1 MKPQLIEGLWWDT
14 RFPERRWLG
23 ELRIRRK
30 GKASLRIWRSEE
42 TGQPLPNQESYPTI
56 QGVASNGREY
66 TLINCFDS
74 QTQGSFF
81 AVPTRSTIHANEV
94 ISGFHSNETDP
105 LVATASAS
113 FSVLPEWW
121 KQSGLKVTQG
131 YPNYEV
137 SYQNTE
143 PTLLYKDD
151 TFTVLIRTGAEG
163 SFSHEQIQLRHSVR
177 LEVKAEQARPLSE
190 FEHFISSF
198 GGLLTIACHQHC
210 GRKNLTLIPPRQPD
224 DPLRMGRH
232 IAVPIY
238 RDSRRRSSGHT
249 LIHRTSFDGREQ
261 AMIGAW
267 FTEARRVHDTRVLY
281 LAGVYGSG
289 FVETK
294 LLLLTQA
301 AEAFHRQFRPGLY
314 MDPEAFMSKVLEP
327 MRKAIP
333 EAVTSSHRQSLDSRL
348 KYANDYSQRRR
359 IQELFDEFED
369 VLEVLTDSPGS
380 FVARIVDHRNE
391 FTHFPVPDP
400 DAVSRPT
407 DPSKVLRYNWL
418 LRLLLEACLM
428 TRMGFTVAEV
438 REIVSKSSPYGQI
451 AERFFN
457 KAEKA
462 EGHE

>member
-1 MKPQLIEGLWWDT
+1 M
-14 RFPERRWLG
+14 
-23 ELRIRRK
+23 
-30 GKASLRIWRSEE
+30 
-42 TGQPLPNQESYPTI
+42 
-56 QGVASNGREY
+56 
-66 TLINCFDS
+66 
-74 QTQGSFF
+74 
-81 AVPTRSTIHANEV
+81 
-94 ISGFHSNETDP
+94 
-105 LVATASAS
+105 
-113 FSVLPEWW
+113 
-121 KQSGLKVTQG
+121 TQG

-163 SFSHEQIQLRHSVR
+163 SFSHEQIQLRHSET

-281 LAGVYGSG
+281 LGGVYGSG

-314 MDPEAFMSKVLEP
+314 MDPEAFMSKVREP

-333 EAVTSSHRQSLDSRL
+333 EAVTGSHRQSLGSRL
-348 KYANDYSQRRR
+348 KYANNYSTAKANPRAVRRVR
-359 IQELFDEFED
+359 GSAQGAHY
-369 VLEVLTDSPGS
+369 SPGS
-380 FVARIVDHRNE
+380 FVAGVVDHRNE
-391 FTHFPVPDP
+391 FTHFQVPDP

-407 DPSKVLRYNWL
+407 DPAKVLRYNWL
-418 LRLLLEACLM
+418 LLWLLLEACLM

-438 REIVSKSSPYGQI
+438 REIVSKSSPYRQI
-451 AERFFN
+451 AERFFK
-457 KAEKA
+457 KAEKGGGPREERFA
-462 EGHE
+462 HTSW